1 MTLPEPPCTTLHLP
15 SAPANCVHLGLKLL
29 RKIEILRRRCERR
42 KQVHNQRHRGPF
54 GGSLLQRSSRLER
67 AVEARPAEAQAQH
80 AASDRVRGEEGCEHR
95 GGAGGDSLVEA

>member
-15 SAPANCVHLGLKLL
+15 SAPANRVHLGLKLL

-54 GGSLLQRSSRLER
+54 GGSLLRLRVATESAGGGRLLGLQKSSRLER
-67 AVEARPAEAQAQH
+67 AVEARRFKSVIIEAPIVGLQP
-80 AASDRVRGEEGCEHR
+80 
-95 GGAGGDSLVEA
+95 L